1 MQQRFFKRAMLAA
14 MLASVVCAAGCKVE
28 KMPTPEQQQQED
40 ARLAADAAVTAAPTP
55 TTDNA
60 AAVLALCGPAASDEI
75 VTVNDKHDSGR
86 VRRLVYRPGR
96 EITLDF
102 IPLLTSS
109 GSGHAATSS
118 NTIWRFNEAR
128 VDKQRLLTAANI
140 RVYLPCAANALAK
153 EF

>member
-1 MQQRFFKRAMLAA
+1 MLVAA
-14 MLASVVCAAGCKVE
+14 LASVVCTAGCRVE
-28 KMPTPEQQQQED
+28 RMPTPEQQQQEE
-40 ARLAADAAVTAAPTP
+40 AKKNAKLAADAAVSAAPTP

-60 AAVLALCGPAASDEI
+60 AAVIAMCGPAASDEI

-86 VRRLVYRPGR
+86 VRRLVYRTGR

-102 IPLLTSS
+102 IPLQTSS
-109 GSGHAATSS
+109 GSGHAAASS
-118 NTIWRFNEAR
+118 NPIWRFNEAR
-128 VDKQRLLTAANI
+128 VENQTLLTAANI